1 MRQCYLETVIHRP
14 VPDAT
19 AGLVD
24 LLTPSVPDMEVRH
37 QIARAIG
44 MGGITRNMIQPIF
57 DKLKDVSAQG
67 RRGARAH
74 PRRRRRHG
82 GARHRHVQRRRR
94 AGRGDRGA
102 EGRLQQDLRLLE
114 RPELRDRRHRALGR
128 ERRGHRAR
136 EGARPAAGLAAHHP
150 RAQPGRVGRDRQ
162 RAALDDARAAPRA
175 PDARTRRARTR

>member
-1 MRQCYLETVIHRP
+1 MRTCYLETVIHRP

-24 LLTPSVPDMEVRH
+24 LLTPRVPDIEVRH

-44 MGGITRNMIQPIF
+44 MGGITRNMVPQIF
-57 DKLKDVSAQG
+57 DKLSDVSTQG

-82 GARHRHVQRRRR
+82 GARHRDVQRPGR

-114 RPELRDRRHRALGR
+114 RPQLRQRRHRPLGR
-128 ERRGHRAR
+128 ER
-136 EGARPAAGLAAHHP
+136 ARPS
-150 RAQPGRVGRDRQ
+150 
-162 RAALDDARAAPRA
+162 
-175 PDARTRRARTR
+175 RT